1 MPKYLAIGLTIAL
14 LADIAMAQAVQKG
27 PRRTAAAQV
36 PQTLRLLDQR
46 IAEVRYE
53 QTELEPAINQ
63 LKELSG
69 VEIQPRWDKLE
80 GADVRRD
87 TPITMHAKDL
97 TFKQVI
103 WMLMK
108 AAAGSSD
115 LTLAYRM
122 SGNLLILSTEE
133 DLGKDVITRVYDV
146 ADLLLQVSDMPMPS
160 NDSSQGLSTSGQGSG
175 GGGGSSIFG
184 QGSQQQQTQ
193 QQTTTPGQASPEMK
207 ALIDLIKETIEPDTW
222 SDGKGGPGA
231 PGHIREWRK
240 QLIITNTILVHQKI
254 GGYVKER

>member
-1 MPKYLAIGLTIAL
+1 MTRYLTIGPTVLL
-14 LADIAMAQAVQKG
+14 LAASALAQAVQEA
-27 PRRTAAAQV
+27 PRRTAAVQA
-36 PQTLRLLDQR
+36 PQTLRLLNQR
-46 IAEVRYE
+46 ISEVRYE
-53 QTELEPAINQ
+53 QTELESAINQ

-69 VEIQPRWDKLE
+69 IEIQPRWDKLE

-97 TFKQVI
+97 SFKQVI

-146 ADLLLQVSDMPMPS
+146 ADLLLQISNLPMPS
-160 NDSSQGLSTSGQGSG
+160 MDTSQGLSTGAQG
-175 GGGGSSIFG
+175 GGGGQSIFG

-231 PGHIREWRK
+231 PGHIREWRH
-240 QLIITNTILVHQKI
+240 QLIITNTIMVHQKI
-254 GGYVKER
+254 GGYVKEQ